1 MTAQLVVSDDP
12 SADDRA
18 AILAPLAEYNGR
30 SAPPIR
36 AQPLA
41 IRLFDGGELMP
52 GGLWGRSAYDWLFVE
67 FLAVP
72 EHLRGQG
79 YGEALMGRAEA
90 VARERGCVGV
100 WLDTFAFQARGFYEK
115 LGYTVFGVIDDH
127 PIGSARYFLS
137 KRF

>member
-1 MTAQLVVSDDP
+1 MSDDP

-41 IRLFDGGELMP
+41 IRLHDGGEPVP

-115 LGYTVFGVIDDH
+115 LGYSVFGVIDDH
-127 PIGSARYFLS
+127 PVGSARYFLS